1 MQADGMND
9 NLSGNPAMPPPTGTT
24 VQDREG
30 ITDRHPS
37 ARPAAGMG
45 ITDSHPCA
53 LIAAGT
59 KSQAATPLPSPQQER
74 ESQQPPVCPPAAG
87 MEITTATRLPSPQQ
101 EWKSQ
106 AATPLPSRS
115 RNGNNKQEPFCLLPK
130 TTDIARQLSRLPWR
144 YFCLYK
150 GLSLISTD
158 RTPHQSAWRHERG

>member
-1 MQADGMND
+1 MREAFCLRLMQAEGMND

-30 ITDRHPS
+30 ITDMHPS
-37 ARPAAGMG
+37 ALLAAGME
-45 ITDSHPCA
+45 ITSSHTSA
-53 LIAAGT
+53 
-59 KSQAATPLPSPQQER
+59 PSQQER
-74 ESQQPPVCPPAAG
+74 ESQA
-87 MEITTATRLPSPQQ
+87 TTHLPSSQQEQKSQAATHLPIPQQ

-106 AATPLPSRS
+106 QAPV
-115 RNGNNKQEPFCLLPK
+115 CLLPT

-158 RTPHQSAWRHERG
+158 RTPHQSAWRHERGMMYRL